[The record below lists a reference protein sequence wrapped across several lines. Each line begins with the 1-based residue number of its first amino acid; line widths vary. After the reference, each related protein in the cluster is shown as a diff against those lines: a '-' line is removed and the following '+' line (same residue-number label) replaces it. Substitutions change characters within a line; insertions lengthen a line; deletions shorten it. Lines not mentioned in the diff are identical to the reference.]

1 MALPAHF
8 DDEFDFEG
16 RLDGKHFSIGY
27 KRSTPAYDD
36 EDYDEPR
43 LVITYLQALKSSEDS
58 LTEQLEKTKKK
69 KAAFI
74 VNICKTGTRHGR
86 VEGKEFVSGSV
97 YSRRV
102 HRLKDERI
110 SKESCITGIPEYRT
124 QKLN

>member
-36 EDYDEPR
+36 EDYDGDPF
-43 LVITYLQALKSSEDS
+43 TSKK
-58 LTEQLEKTKKK
+58 LEKTKKK